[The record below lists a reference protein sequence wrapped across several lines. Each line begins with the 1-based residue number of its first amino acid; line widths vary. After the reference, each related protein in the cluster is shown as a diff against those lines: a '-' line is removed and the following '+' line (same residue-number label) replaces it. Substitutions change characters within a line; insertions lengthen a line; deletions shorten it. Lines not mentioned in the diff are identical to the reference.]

1 MITRLRTAW
10 SSSAPARTQPVR
22 PFGRPGTLIRYHV
35 GFPDV
40 VRTATRAAPGFG
52 FASTASRLHAIVP
65 DPTTSTCEGLVARA
79 PAPGANATAHA
90 MATAIPAIAPASRLG
105 LITSVISLKV
115 PRSVVEGRPQP
126 PLNHCVAPPLR

>member
-1 MITRLRTAW
+1 MITRLRTGW

-35 GFPDV
+35 GFPDF
-40 VRTATRAAPGFG
+40 VRTASSASTYCGRKSGRNCFSTATRAAPGFG

-65 DPTTSTCEGLVARA
+65 DPTTSTCDGFVARA

-90 MATAIPAIAPASRLG
+90 MATAIPAIAPASL
-105 LITSVISLKV
+105 LVSITSGISLK
-115 PRSVVEGRPQP
+115 R
-126 PLNHCVAPPLR
+126 